1 MILEVTFQQGGMD
14 EFEKTG
20 IYPEYLLFNLPGTRQ
35 SWRVKIKE
43 KPQTGVLK
51 RKGQPV
57 YEYSFDGTRCKF
69 RTVNKDGTYYKW
81 MEPEIMNIIMID

>member
-14 EFEKTG
+14 EFEKTK

-43 KPQTGVLK
+43 KPQKGFLK
-51 RKGQPV
+51 SKGLPI
-57 YEYSFDGTRCKF
+57 YEYMFDGHLCKF
-69 RTVNKDGTYYKW
+69 RKAYRNGSFPAW
-81 MEPEIMNIIMID
+81 NEPEIMSIEMRD